1 MPRQVLPMS
10 GAVLPPG
17 SGGPTSGR
25 PPEATDPDRFGR
37 EDEARIAGTLGIVSL
52 IALAASF
59 LWAHHWGPLAFT
71 IVGVWGL
78 STLGALIMGCMAIRS
93 RRGLAML
100 YPGRGLATLALL
112 CVTVSAIVV
121 AFTGASY
128 AAGFVPSARAAAAEQ
143 GCRHRSRPGST
154 APLRGSE

>member
-1 MPRQVLPMS
+1 MS

-17 SGGPTSGR
+17 SGGGPTRGG
-25 PPEATDPDRFGR
+25 PPGATDPERFGR

-71 IVGVWGL
+71 IVWVWGL
-78 STLGALIMGCMAIRS
+78 STLGALIMGWMAIRS

-100 YPGRGLATLALL
+100 YPGRGLATFALL

-121 AFTGASY
+121 VFTGAAY
-128 AAGFVPSARAAAAEQ
+128 AAGFDPVGAC
-143 GCRHRSRPGST
+143 GG
-154 APLRGSE
+154 G

>member
-1 MPRQVLPMS
+1 MS

-17 SGGPTSGR
+17 SAGSPTRGG

-52 IALAASF
+52 LALAASF

-71 IVGVWGL
+71 IVAVWVL

-93 RRGLAML
+93 RWGLPTL
-100 YPGRGLATLALL
+100 YPERGLATFALL
-112 CVTVSAIVV
+112 CVAASAVV
-121 AFTGASY
+121 VVFTGAAY
-128 AAGFVPSARAAAAEQ
+128 AAGFDPVDAC
-143 GCRHRSRPGST
+143 GG
-154 APLRGSE
+154 G